1 MIDTKR
7 SVRFDGT
14 HLTQPKENPV
24 MISPNSIR
32 AVIVSAFAAAALFLS
47 GTALKGQARI
57 DGLPP
62 GADLAVT
69 KVGSPNPVN
78 AGSDVTYTITVSNGG
93 PDAAINAALNDALP
107 TGMTFVSLASPA
119 GWTCSTPAPGAGG
132 SISCTH
138 PSLPV
143 GGDDVFTLV
152 SHVPTGTAGGTIF
165 TNTALVSAGTFD
177 PNGQNN
183 SASASNTVAGADLEV
198 TKVGSPDPVSAGSD
212 LTYTI
217 TVSNGGP
224 AIAIAAAL
232 NDALPA
238 GLTFVSLASPAGWT
252 CSTPAPGAGGSVSC
266 TNPSLAVGSQ
276 DVFTLVSHVP
286 AGTPAGTTFT
296 NTALVSASTFD
307 PNDENNSSSAANTV
321 TGPVADMG
329 VFKQASAEEVLADS
343 NVTYTIQV
351 VNGGPSNAVNATLSD
366 TLPGNMTFVSL
377 SVPAGWTCSNPAPG
391 AGGAIS
397 CSNPSLAPNGND
409 VFTLLGHVPA
419 GTPAGTIYTNTAS
432 VSSSTFDPSDKNN
445 SSTVSTTVVNCL
457 TNPVVTTNATSGPGS
472 LRQAILDACPGSTI
486 TFDMSQVVSPI
497 TLISGQLVIDKNL
510 TITGP
515 GANVLTVQRGTG
527 PKVPFFR
534 VFNVTVAT
542 GEGFGAVTISGLTIA
557 NGRPLGS
564 FPSSAGGG
572 VSNSGPV
579 TLNVVA
585 CTLNNNVAD
594 FGGGIFNFGAGTIN
608 ITDSTLNNNTAN
620 FGGGGGI
627 YNSSTGN
634 INLTNSTLSGNI
646 ANNDSLEGGTFGTGG
661 AIANN
666 SSGPVNVANSTL
678 TGNSSDTNGGGIANN
693 SSGVVQI
700 SNSIVALNTA
710 TTSGPD
716 LSGTFTANYTFVGN
730 PAGATINGGT
740 GNLNGNPQL
749 GPLANNGGPT
759 QTHLPQLGS
768 TAIDAGDPAFA
779 PPPDGDQRGLPR
791 VTGPRLDMGAVE
803 TNYTLTATAG
813 TPQSTA
819 VNTTFPA
826 NLQATVAESGT
837 PVAGVQVTFTPPA
850 SGPSGTFAGGNPA
863 IATTNGSGVATAP
876 AFTAN
881 GIAGSYDVAAT
892 AAGIVTPAT
901 FSLTNIAATPTPTP
915 ATPTPTPA
923 TPTPTP
929 ATPTPT
935 PATPTPTPATPTP
948 TPATPTPTP
957 ETPTPTPATPTP
969 TPTTPTPTPPAP
981 TPTPTPTP
989 TTHAINLS
997 TRMLVQTGDRV
1008 GIGGFIITGSGP
1020 KHVLI
1025 RGIGPS
1031 LTRYG
1036 IVDVLADPVLELH
1049 GSGSFATITN
1059 DNWRDTQEV
1068 QIAATGIPPTN
1079 DFESAIDATL
1089 VPGAYTALVRGK
1101 NNSSGVALI
1110 EVYDLDQDAPS
1121 RLANL
1126 STRAFVSIGNDIVIA
1141 GFFLSDGN
1149 GSDRIIVR
1157 GMGPSLSGF
1166 GLSSVLADPT
1176 LEVRNS
1182 NGSLVLTNNDW
1193 QDNAAQAAELTA
1205 AGLAPT
1211 NSLEAAI
1218 AATLPPDLYT
1228 ALLAGLNNGTGIG
1241 VVEVYDRGP

>member
-1 MIDTKR
+1 
-7 SVRFDGT
+7 
-14 HLTQPKENPV
+14 
-24 MISPNSIR
+24 MISQNSIR
-32 AVIVSAFAAAALFLS
+32 AASLTAFAAAALFLS
-47 GTALKGQARI
+47 AFALKSHGQI
-57 DGLPP
+57 NGLPV
-62 GADLAVT
+62 GADL
-69 KVGSPNPVN
+69 G
-78 AGSDVTYTITVSNGG
+78 
-93 PDAAINAALNDALP
+93 
-107 TGMTFVSLASPA
+107 
-119 GWTCSTPAPGAGG
+119 
-132 SISCTH
+132 
-138 PSLPV
+138 
-143 GGDDVFTLV
+143 
-152 SHVPTGTAGGTIF
+152 
-165 TNTALVSAGTFD
+165 
-177 PNGQNN
+177 
-183 SASASNTVAGADLEV
+183 V
-198 TKVGSPDPVSAGSD
+198 TKVGSPDPVNAGSD
-212 LTYTI
+212 ITYTI
-217 TVSNGGP
+217 TVFNAGP
-224 AIAIAAAL
+224 ETADAAAL

-238 GLTFVSLASPAGWT
+238 GLTFVSLSSPAGWT
-252 CSTPAPGAGGSVSC
+252 CSTPAPGSGGTVSC
-266 TNPSLAVGSQ
+266 TKPVVAISSE
-276 DVFTLVSHVP
+276 DVFTLIAHVP
-286 AGTPAGTTFT
+286 AGTPGNTTFT
-296 NTALVSASTFD
+296 NTALISSSTFD

-321 TGPVADMG
+321 AGPVADMG
-329 VFKQASAEEVLADS
+329 VNKQASADEVLPGS
-343 NVTYTIQV
+343 NVAYTIQV
-351 VNGGPSNAVNATLSD
+351 VNGGPNNAVSATLND
-366 TLPGNMTFVSL
+366 TLPGAMTFVSL
-377 SVPAGWTCSNPAPG
+377 SSAAGWTCSTPAPG
-391 AGGAIS
+391 AGGTIS

-409 VFTLLGHVPA
+409 IFTIVGHVPA
-419 GTPAGTIYTNTAS
+419 GTPAGTTFTNTAS
-432 VSSSTFDPSDKNN
+432 VSSSTFDPDGKNN

-457 TNPVVTTNATSGPGS
+457 TSPVVTTNANSGPGS
-472 LRQAILDACPGSTI
+472 LRQAIFDACPGSTI

-497 TLISGQLVIDKNL
+497 TLTNGQLVIDKNL
-510 TITGP
+510 TISGP
-515 GANVLTVQRGTG
+515 GANLLTVQRIVI
-527 PKVPFFR
+527 PKAAAFR
-534 VFNVTVAT
+534 IFNVTVAT
-542 GEGFGAVTISGLTIA
+542 GEGFGAVTISGLTITSGLA
-557 NGRPLGS
+557 QGS

-572 VSNSGPV
+572 ISNSGPV

-585 CTLNNNVAD
+585 CTLNNNFAD
-594 FGGGIFNFGAGTIN
+594 FGGGIFNFGAGTVN

-627 YNSSTGN
+627 YNNSTGN

-666 SSGPVNVANSTL
+666 SSGPVSVAHSTL
-678 TGNSSDTNGGGIANN
+678 TNNTSATNGGGIANN

-710 TTSGPD
+710 TISGPD

-749 GPLANNGGPT
+749 GSLGNNGGPT
-759 QTHLPQLGS
+759 QTHLPLPSS

-779 PPPDGDQRGLPR
+779 PPPENDQRGFPR
-791 VTGPRLDMGAVE
+791 IGGTRLDMGAVE

-813 TPQSTA
+813 TPQSTT
-819 VNTTFPA
+819 VNTTFPT

-837 PVAGVQVTFTPPA
+837 PVAGIQVTFTPPA

-863 IATTNGSGVATAP
+863 IVTTNGSGVATAP

-881 GIAGSYDVAAT
+881 GVAGSYDVAAS
-892 AAGIVTPAT
+892 AVGIVSPAN
-901 FSLTNIAATPTPTP
+901 FSLINIAATPTPTP

-948 TPATPTPTP
+948 TPTPA
-957 ETPTPTPATPTP
+957 TPTPTPATPTP
-969 TPTTPTPTPPAP
+969 TPATPTPTPPTPTPTPTA

-989 TTHAINLS
+989 TTHAVNLS
-997 TRMLVQTGDRV
+997 TRMLVQTGDRI
-1008 GIGGFIITGSGP
+1008 GIGGFIITGSEP

-1049 GSGSFATITN
+1049 GPGAFATFTN
-1059 DNWRDTQEV
+1059 DNWRDTQET
-1068 QIAATGIPPTN
+1068 QIEATGIPPTN

-1089 VPGAYTALVRGK
+1089 APGAYTALVKGK
-1101 NNSSGVALI
+1101 NNTTGVALI
-1110 EVYDLDQDAPS
+1110 EVYDLDQDALS
-1121 RLANL
+1121 RLVNL
-1126 STRAFVSIGNDIVIA
+1126 STRAFVSTGNDIVIA
-1141 GFFLSDGN
+1141 GFFLSDG
-1149 GSDRIIVR
+1149 GGDDRIIVR
-1157 GMGPSLSGF
+1157 GIGPSLSGL
-1166 GLSSVLADPT
+1166 GLSSVLANPT

-1193 QDNAAQAAELTA
+1193 RDNAAQAAELLA

-1211 NSLEAAI
+1211 NDLEAAI